1 MLSLIL
7 KNNKQKPTR
16 MKMRMTIIK
25 RNKRGFTMRLNQ
37 ERKIKIKNR
46 LLKLDLRFEVDR
58 KSLLSLDR

>member
-7 KNNKQKPTR
+7 KNNKLKPTR
-16 MKMRMTIIK
+16 MKKRMTIIK
-25 RNKRGFTMRLNQ
+25 RNKKGFTMRLNQ
-37 ERKIKIKNR
+37 ERKRKIKNR